1 MRAPSPR
8 WSELNYRGRGSGQK
22 RRMTTSKI
30 ADPKLAGEG
39 EKNFLWAKEHM
50 GALTALTEKQVRKKP
65 LEGLTVGVCL
75 HVTKE
80 TSVLV
85 DALLRCGADVKLA
98 GANPLSTQD
107 DVAAYLATRTDVW
120 AWRGETV
127 QEYNWCLKKVL
138 ESRPEQLIDDGAD
151 LHVAAHTS
159 NAKGIVVGGSE
170 ETTTGVVRLRAL
182 EREGKLRYPVVAV
195 NNAQTKFLF
204 DNRYGTGQSTI
215 DGILR
220 ATALLLA
227 GKRVVVVGYG
237 WVGKGVAK
245 RARGMDAKVTVVEVD
260 PIKAIEAYLDGFE
273 VTNIMDAARR
283 GEIFITATGQKNVVP
298 YAAIERMNDGAI
310 LSNAGHFDV
319 EIDVKT
325 LLSKA
330 KSVKE
335 VRPHVDE
342 VTLPNGKRVHL
353 IGKGRITN
361 LVAAEGHPPEVMQM
375 SFANQL
381 LVALYIRKNYSKMEK
396 KIYGVPEELEREIA
410 YATLDSL
417 GIVISEPTEEQA
429 EYAQSWAI

>member
-1 MRAPSPR
+1 M
-8 WSELNYRGRGSGQK
+8 
-22 RRMTTSKI
+22 SKV
-30 ADPKLAGEG
+30 ANPKLAGDG
-39 EKNFLWAKEHM
+39 EKSFLWAKEHM
-50 GALTALTEKQVRKKP
+50 AALTALTEKFVRKKT
-65 LEGLTVGVCL
+65 LQGLKMGVCL
-75 HVTKE
+75 HITKE

-85 DALLRCGADVKLA
+85 DALLGAGADLKLA
-98 GANPLSTQD
+98 AANPLSTQD

-127 QEYNWCLKKVL
+127 QDYNWCLKKVL
-138 ESRPEQLIDDGAD
+138 ESEPEQLIDDGAD

-159 NAKGIVVGGSE
+159 NAKSVVGGSE

-182 EREGKLRYPVVAV
+182 EREGKLRYPIVAV

-237 WVGKGVAK
+237 WVGKGVAR

-260 PIKAIEAYLDGFE
+260 PIKAIEAHLDGFE
-273 VTNIMDAARR
+273 VTNIMDASRR

-298 YAAIERMNDGAI
+298 YVAIEKMNNGAI

-330 KSVKE
+330 KSVKG

-342 VTLPNGKRVHL
+342 VTLPNGKKVYL

-375 SFANQL
+375 SFANQFMA
-381 LVALYIRKNYSKMEK
+381 ALYIKKNHSKMES
-396 KIYGVPEELEREIA
+396 KIYGVPEEVEREIA

-429 EYAQSWAI
+429 EYAQSWTV

>member
-1 MRAPSPR
+1 M
-8 WSELNYRGRGSGQK
+8 
-22 RRMTTSKI
+22 SKI
-30 ADPKLAGEG
+30 ADPKLAEEG
-39 EKNFLWAKEHM
+39 GKNFRWAKEHM
-50 GALTALTEKQVRKKP
+50 NALTALVDKYAKKKP
-65 LEGLTVGVCL
+65 LEGVKLGVCL

-85 DALLRCGADVKLA
+85 DALLRAGADVKLA

-107 DVAAYLATRTDVW
+107 DIAAYLATKTDVW
-120 AWRGETV
+120 AWRGESV
-127 QEYNWCLKKVL
+127 QEYNWCIRQILD
-138 ESRPEQLIDDGAD
+138 ESPQQLIDDGAD
-151 LHVAAHTS
+151 LHVTAHTS
-159 NAKGIVVGGSE
+159 RIAGIVGGSE

-182 EREGKLRYPVVAV
+182 EKDGKLRYPIIAV

-215 DGILR
+215 DGLLR

-237 WVGKGVAK
+237 WVGKGIAR

-283 GEIFITATGQKNVVP
+283 GEIFITATGQKHVIP
-298 YAAIERMNDGAI
+298 FEAIEKMQDGAI

-325 LLSKA
+325 FLSKA
-330 KSVKE
+330 RSVRE
-335 VRPHVDE
+335 ARPHVDE
-342 VTLPNGKRVHL
+342 VMLHNGRKVFL
-353 IGKGRITN
+353 IGKGRIIN

-375 SFANQL
+375 SFANQFMA
-381 LVALYIRKNYSKMEK
+381 ALYVRKNHVRLERKM
-396 KIYGVPEELEREIA
+396 YDVPEEIEREIA

-417 GIVISEPTEEQA
+417 GIVISEPTEEQT
-429 EYAQSWAI
+429 EYSQSWAI